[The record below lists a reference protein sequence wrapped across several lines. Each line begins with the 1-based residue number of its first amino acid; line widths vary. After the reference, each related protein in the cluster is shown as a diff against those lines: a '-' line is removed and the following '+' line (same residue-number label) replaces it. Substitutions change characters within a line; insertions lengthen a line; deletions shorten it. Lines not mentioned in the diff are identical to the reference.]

1 MKEKMNMIK
10 IQTWFEGTTV
20 TFSIRSQG
28 PMDCAYITSIAQLHL
43 KQEGVDPLL
52 SEVEWVSC

>member
-10 IQTWFEGTTV
+10 IKAWFEGTTV
-20 TFSIRSQG
+20 IFSCNQS
-28 PMDCAYITSIAQLHL
+28 YTTSTIDSLAQLHL

>member
-1 MKEKMNMIK
+1 MNDNMNMIK
-10 IQTWFEGTTV
+10 IKAWFDHTPVIFSCNQSYTTS
-20 TFSIRSQG
+20 TIDSL
-28 PMDCAYITSIAQLHL
+28 AQLHL